1 MTYTQVIALA
11 CFLVGVASGVA
22 LMALINWAL
31 DHAALA
37 AVDAQQKAVPT
48 DTGPQHRRRANRDDR
63 ALETPR

>member
-11 CFLVGVASGVA
+11 CFLAGAASGVA

-48 DTGPQHRRRANRDDR
+48 DAGPQPRRRANRDHDE
-63 ALETPR
+63 LETPR